1 MTSIL
6 RQRMLD
12 AMVLSGKA
20 DRTQEAYVGAVF
32 GLARHYHCSPDTL
45 SAEDVQHY
53 LLHLLR
59 ERHLSRSSV
68 NQYGCA
74 FRFLYGRVLGLDGES
89 FQIPLAPAQQR
100 LPEILS
106 RAQIAALLEH
116 APHLKAR
123 TLLSCAYALGLRVSE
138 LCALRPEH
146 IDSAADRMCV
156 RVVQGKGA
164 RDRYVP
170 LSAELLALLRSYWHS
185 ERPRSWLFP
194 AARDASRAVDIKS
207 AQRWYYLA
215 RDGAG
220 ITKRGG
226 IHTLRHCY
234 ATHLLEAGFD
244 LHSLSQWLG
253 HGYLSTTTRYL
264 HLARPD
270 LPEGARRAPLALLAA
285 LPKHDKTHDKPHDKA
300 HDKPH

>member
-1 MTSIL
+1 MTPL

-12 AMVLSGKA
+12 ALVLRGMA
-20 DRTQEAYVGAVF
+20 PRTQQAYIEAVAR
-32 GLARHYHCSPDTL
+32 LAAHYGRSPQTRT
-45 SAEDVQHY
+45 AEEVQRY

-74 FRFLYGRVLGLDGES
+74 YRFLYATVLGLDAQA
-89 FQIPLAPAQQR
+89 FQIPLAAAAQR

-106 RAQIAALLEH
+106 RAEIAALLQC

-123 TLLSCAYALGLRVSE
+123 TLLSCAYALGLRVGE
-138 LCALRPEH
+138 LCTLRPEH
-146 IDSAADRMCV
+146 IDSAPDRMCV

-170 LSAELLALLRSYWHS
+170 LSAELLELLRRYWRAA
-185 ERPRSWLFP
+185 RPALWLFP
-194 AARDASRAVDIKS
+194 ASRDVRQPLQIKS
-207 AQRWYYLA
+207 AQRWFYCA

-226 IHTLRHCY
+226 VHTLRHCY
-234 ATHLLEAGFD
+234 ATHLLEAGVD
-244 LHSLSQWLG
+244 LYCVQQWLG
-253 HGYLSTTTRYL
+253 HKHFSTTTRYL
-264 HLARPD
+264 HLARPEAPD
-270 LPEGARRAPLALLAA
+270 GAQRRPLALLGA
-285 LPKHDKTHDKPHDKA
+285 LPLPPGTAPPAASVPLH
-300 HDKPH
+300 

>member
-1 MTSIL
+1 MTPL
-6 RQRMLD
+6 RQRMFD
-12 AMVLSGKA
+12 ALVLRGMA
-20 DRTQEAYVGAVF
+20 TRTQESYLRAVA
-32 GLARHYHCSPDTL
+32 GLARYYGRSPDQL
-45 SAEDVQHY
+45 NSDQVQGY

-59 ERHLSRSSV
+59 ERRLARSSV

-74 FRFLYGRVLGLDGES
+74 FRFLYGQVLGLDGEV
-89 FQIPLAPAQQR
+89 FQIPLAAAPQR
-100 LPEILS
+100 LPEILG
-106 RAQIAALLEH
+106 RGEIAALLGC

-123 TLLSCAYALGLRVSE
+123 ALLSSAYALGLRVSE

-156 RVVQGKGA
+156 HVVQGKGA

-170 LSAELLALLRSYWHS
+170 LSADVLDLLRSYWRAEH
-185 ERPRSWLFP
+185 PLNWLFP
-194 AARDASRAVDIKS
+194 ARRDATRALDIKS

-215 RDGAG
+215 RDAAG

-234 ATHLLEAGFD
+234 ATHLLEAGVD
-244 LHSLSQWLG
+244 LHCLSQWLG
-253 HGYLSTTTRYL
+253 HGYLSTTARYL

-270 LPEGARRAPLALLAA
+270 LPDGAKRQPLALLGA
-285 LPKHDKTHDKPHDKA
+285 LPPIPPSMPA
-300 HDKPH
+300 H

>member
-1 MTSIL
+1 MTPL

-12 AMVLSGKA
+12 ALVLRGMA
-20 DRTQEAYVGAVF
+20 LRTQETYIDAVS
-32 GLARHYHCSPDTL
+32 GLARHYRRSPDQL
-45 SAEDVQHY
+45 DADQVQSY

-59 ERHLSRSSV
+59 ERRLSRSSV
-68 NQYGCA
+68 NVYGCA
-74 FRFLYGRVLGLDGES
+74 FRFLYGRVLGLDGQA
-89 FQIPLAPAQQR
+89 FQIPLAAAPQR

-106 RAQIAALLEH
+106 RAEIARLLACAVH
-116 APHLKAR
+116 AKAR
-123 TLLSCAYALGLRVSE
+123 MLLTSAYALGLRVSE

-170 LSAELLALLRSYWHS
+170 LADELLEQLRDYWRTAH
-185 ERPRSWLFP
+185 PREWLFP
-194 AARDASRAVDIKS
+194 AARDASRSLDPKS

-215 RDGAG
+215 RDAAG
-220 ITKRGG
+220 ITKVGG

-234 ATHLLEAGFD
+234 ATHLLEAGVD
-244 LHSLSQWLG
+244 LHCLSQWLG
-253 HGYLSTTTRYL
+253 HGWMSTTARYL

-270 LPEGARRAPLALLAA
+270 LPDGARRTPLSLLGA
-285 LPKHDKTHDKPHDKA
+285 LPAATPPSTPALH
-300 HDKPH
+300 

>member
-20 DRTQEAYVGAVF
+20 ARTQEAYIGAVF
-32 GLARHYHCSPDTL
+32 GLARHYHRSPDALT
-45 SAEDVQHY
+45 ADDVQHY

-74 FRFLYGRVLGLDGES
+74 FRFLYGRVLGLGGQT
-89 FQIPLAPAQQR
+89 FQIPLAPAPQR

-106 RAQIAALLEH
+106 RAEIAALLAH
-116 APHLKAR
+116 APHSKAR

-146 IDSAADRMCV
+146 IDSAADRMCG

-170 LSAELLALLRSYWHS
+170 LSEELLALLRDYWRAA
-185 ERPRSWLFP
+185 RPQAWLFP
-194 AARDASRAVDIKS
+194 AARDARRAIDCKS

-215 RDGAG
+215 KGGAG

-226 IHTLRHCY
+226 THALRHCY
-234 ATHLLEAGFD
+234 VTHLLEAGFD

-270 LPEGARRAPLALLAA
+270 LPDGARRKPLALLAA
-285 LPKHDKTHDKPHDKA
+285 LHEQPAPTQH
-300 HDKPH
+300 